1 MVQCAKMKQIQKFN
15 ISLRELDIFVS
26 NYKTFQTFFFITCA
40 LFHVGV
46 SLLALR
52 KFFHES

>member
-26 NYKTFQTFFFITCA
+26 NYKTFQTFFFHHLCSV
-40 LFHVGV
+40 LCGC
-46 SLLALR
+46 
-52 KFFHES
+52 ESAGSQEVLS